1 MTFEEFFAKKKIDLT
16 ALQKADNSLYEE
28 FKKHYMAMGS
38 KSFDHTKKFWFNKL
52 RKSYHLAETPI
63 DKKEVQQAIVKEQQS
78 VKAEATTTATG
89 FKPRFKAPAP
99 KKDVLSQESE
109 TPINRVEKISEYA
122 PDNDGPA
129 KPTGFKPR
137 FKAPTVTQ
145 DIVPQETETSN
156 NRVDKIS
163 DSASDNDV
171 AAKPTGF
178 KPRFKAG
185 VTKPAAEQNTIP
197 SDPQAEG
204 QADHLGA
211 SHPATEATSADL
223 PTEASSKP
231 AGFKPRFKAGITK
244 QATAA
249 QDNIPT
255 DQQAQEQTDHLGA
268 SHPAT
273 EATSADLPTEA
284 SSKPA
289 GFKPRFKAGIT
300 KQATAVQDNIP
311 TEQQAQEQTDNT
323 VASHPATEATSAD
336 LPTEASS
343 KPAGF
348 KPRFKAGITKQAT
361 AAQHNIPT
369 EQQAQELTDHLGA
382 SDPATET
389 ISTDLQTEAS
399 SKPAGF
405 KPRFKAGITKQATA
419 ALDNIST
426 EQAEGQTDKTAAS
439 IPTTE
444 TTLTDLPTEAGSKP
458 AGFKPRFKAGITK
471 QATEVQDNIP
481 TEQQVEGQTDK
492 TVASIPTTETAPV
505 DLPTQESSKPAGFKP
520 RFKAGVTKLKNKDT
534 D

>member
-109 TPINRVEKISEYA
+109 TPINRVEKISESA

-156 NRVDKIS
+156 NRVDKTS

-171 AAKPTGF
+171 IVKPTGF

-197 SDPQAEG
+197 TDQQAEG
-204 QADHLGA
+204 QADHLG
-211 SHPATEATSADL
+211 
-223 PTEASSKP
+223 
-231 AGFKPRFKAGITK
+231 
-244 QATAA
+244 
-249 QDNIPT
+249 
-255 DQQAQEQTDHLGA
+255 
-268 SHPAT
+268 
-273 EATSADLPTEA
+273 
-284 SSKPA
+284 
-289 GFKPRFKAGIT
+289 
-300 KQATAVQDNIP
+300 
-311 TEQQAQEQTDNT
+311 
-323 VASHPATEATSAD
+323 ASHPATEATSAD

-419 ALDNIST
+419 VQDNIPT
-426 EQAEGQTDKTAAS
+426 EKQEQTDKTVAS
-439 IPTTE
+439 NLATE
-444 TTLTDLPTEAGSKP
+444 TTPVDLPTETSSKP

-471 QATEVQDNIP
+471 QATAAQDNIP

>member
-109 TPINRVEKISEYA
+109 TPINRVEKISESA

-156 NRVDKIS
+156 NRVDKTS

-171 AAKPTGF
+171 IAKPTGF

-197 SDPQAEG
+197 TDQQAEG
-204 QADHLGA
+204 QTDHLGA

-223 PTEASSKP
+223 QTEASSKP
-231 AGFKPRFKAGITK
+231 AGFKPRFKAGVTK
-244 QATAA
+244 PAA
-249 QDNIPT
+249 EQNTIPT
-255 DQQAQEQTDHLGA
+255 DQQAEGQTDHLGA

-311 TEQQAQEQTDNT
+311 TEQQAQEQTDKT
-323 VASHPATEATSAD
+323 V
-336 LPTEASS
+336 
-343 KPAGF
+343 
-348 KPRFKAGITKQAT
+348 
-361 AAQHNIPT
+361 
-369 EQQAQELTDHLGA
+369 A

-419 ALDNIST
+419 VQDNIPT
-426 EQAEGQTDKTAAS
+426 EQQAQEQTDKTVAS
-439 IPTTE
+439 NLATE
-444 TTLTDLPTEAGSKP
+444 TPPVDLPTETSSKP
-458 AGFKPRFKAGITK
+458 AGFKPRFKAGVTK
-471 QATEVQDNIP
+471 QATAAQDNIP